1 MKTPPPPS
9 SSGPTLAPTRPSGV
23 SSRADAENRMPDP
36 DDRWRLAVTGLDVGI
51 WEYNFTT
58 KVAFYSPRWK
68 EMLGYGPEELTDRRE
83 EFFHRI
89 HPDDRPGV
97 ESALTAYPISPR
109 LSELCWRKTERGMG
123 GRLAVSGIG
132 QRAFD
137 IPCRSTRFSRLRF
150 SRPPTSDTSKGRSVC
165 TRRLSLSRN

>member
-1 MKTPPPPS
+1 
-9 SSGPTLAPTRPSGV
+9 
-23 SSRADAENRMPDP
+23 MPDP

-97 ESALTAYPISPR
+97 ESALTAYLEGRSPAYVI
-109 LSELCWRKTERGMG
+109 EC
-123 GRLAVSGIG
+123 
-132 QRAFD
+132 
-137 IPCRSTRFSRLRF
+137 RLRCKDGGYKWVR
-150 SRPPTSDTSKGRSVC
+150 SRAQALFDATGQPLRIVGAHADIDATKQAEAALRENMDRYRMLFDGNPTPMWVFD
-165 TRRLSLSRN
+165 RNTLRFVTVNEAALHT